1 MPEIGMSTAT
11 AFETKMILQ
20 NGTGRPIQYGD
31 HVKVEYSGAWS
42 GSEKEA
48 NGIQYVTWRK
58 MS

>member
-48 NGIQYVTWRK
+48 NGIQYVT
-58 MS
+58 